1 MTDKPLEKFE
11 DLADIFMYKEDAH
24 GIWRIPN
31 TILQLDHQHV
41 WSLRR
46 MMHSDGSW
54 ILLKDGCIVAM
65 AKKRSPFLLL
75 AAANGINIE
84 EDPAESY
91 FDLPRS
97 FWSFQTF

>member
-1 MTDKPLEKFE
+1 MEGKPLAKFE

-31 TILQLDHQHV
+31 TSLQLDHQHV

-46 MMHSDGSW
+46 MIHFDGSW
-54 ILLKDGCIVAM
+54 ILLKDGLIVAM

-91 FDLPRS
+91 YDLPRS
-97 FWSFQTF
+97 FWKSRTF

>member
-1 MTDKPLEKFE
+1 MTDKPLAKFE

-31 TILQLDHQHV
+31 TSLHLDHQHV

-46 MMHSDGSW
+46 MMHLDDSW
-54 ILLKDGCIVAM
+54 ILLKDGLIVAM

-75 AAANGINIE
+75 AAANRINLKG
-84 EDPAESY
+84 D
-91 FDLPRS
+91 
-97 FWSFQTF
+97 

>member
-1 MTDKPLEKFE
+1 MTDKLLEKFE

-31 TILQLDHQHV
+31 ISFHLDHQHV

-46 MMHSDGSW
+46 MVHFDDSW
-54 ILLKDGCIVAM
+54 ILLKDGLIVAM

-75 AAANGINIE
+75 AAANGVNLK
-84 EDPAESY
+84 ED
-91 FDLPRS
+91 
-97 FWSFQTF
+97 

>member
-1 MTDKPLEKFE
+1 MEGKPLAKFE

-31 TILQLDHQHV
+31 TSLQLDRQHV

-46 MMHSDGSW
+46 MMHFDGSW
-54 ILLKDGCIVAM
+54 ILLKDGLIVAM
-65 AKKRSPFLLL
+65 AKERSPFLIL

-84 EDPAESY
+84 EDSDESY
-91 FDLPRS
+91 SDLPRN
-97 FWSFQTF
+97 FWSIQRF